1 MKYINTH
8 IRIDNIATKY
18 LFRGKFKKFFK
29 LKMYLFFYPMKFKAF
44 WIFILIGA
52 SILTYL
58 DVNGVLK

>member
-1 MKYINTH
+1 MKYINTY

-18 LFRGKFKKFFK
+18 LFRGKFKT
-29 LKMYLFFYPMKFKAF
+29 F